1 MKVGLGGISSRRRR
15 LIGLFWAELY
25 EWCRVYHRSSK
36 LLHGWPLNFMASVV
50 GGLCF
55 LTQFIRS
62 HGLLL
67 SKAISWILSSKNV
80 CLADLTDQGEVRL
93 YVMATA
99 ATARY
104 GNTRS
109 CGQVWSCSDHA
120 RKQKSNYNTCIG
132 YPPISITKNLGRWG
146 LPTNA
151 TIRTCFVLG
160 RLFVPAIDTEDTC
173 FRLGPRYPEYQAH
186 TSYDTQG

>member
-1 MKVGLGGISSRRRR
+1 
-15 LIGLFWAELY
+15 
-25 EWCRVYHRSSK
+25 
-36 LLHGWPLNFMASVV
+36 MASVV

-109 CGQVWSCSDHA
+109 CGQV
-120 RKQKSNYNTCIG
+120 
-132 YPPISITKNLGRWG
+132 
-146 LPTNA
+146 
-151 TIRTCFVLG
+151 
-160 RLFVPAIDTEDTC
+160 
-173 FRLGPRYPEYQAH
+173 
-186 TSYDTQG
+186 